1 MSGLPSLRHLA
12 IIMDGNGRWASK
24 QGLPRIDGHAAGA
37 KATIETVQACYERGV
52 QELSLYTLSTE
63 NTKRPAEEVTFLT
76 RLLTSTCLENKDN
89 FHNKGIRV
97 RIVGAEE
104 QLKDSQPLM
113 QVKQAIESLTQN
125 NDSMRLNILFNYS
138 GRWETTKVCEQVI
151 AQSKEADW
159 DNSQL
164 PEVLTKAFKQSM
176 RYDPD
181 LCIRTG
187 GEQRLSN
194 FMLWQLAYT
203 ELYFT
208 NKLWPDFST
217 ESLDAAIANFHARK
231 RRYGLL
237 ENPINEQC

>member
-1 MSGLPSLRHLA
+1 MSRLPSLRHLA

-37 KATIETVQACYERGV
+37 KATIETVNACYKKGIP
-52 QELSLYTLSTE
+52 ELSLYTLSTE
-63 NTKRPAEEVTFLT
+63 NTKRPPEEVSFLV
-76 RLLTSTCLENKDN
+76 RLLTSTCVENKEN
-89 FHNKGIRV
+89 FHSKGIRV
-97 RIVGAEE
+97 RIIGAEE
-104 QLKDSQPLM
+104 QLRDSKPLM
-113 QVKQAIESLTQN
+113 QVKQTIESLTQN
-125 NDSMRLNILFNYS
+125 NDKMRLNILFNYS

-151 AQSKEADW
+151 AQSREAGW

-164 PEVLTKAFKQSM
+164 PEVLTKAFRQSM

-208 NKLWPDFST
+208 NKLWPDFNS

-237 ENPINEQC
+237 ESSISEQS